1 MQCKRRK
8 TYVKKFRKSAV
19 ALLSVIVIESTMLPA
34 QAFTESPEDPT
45 AISIN
50 EEGIMPMAASISLRT
65 TSYTTSII
73 VSWVRVPGASY
84 YIATCGSQSQ
94 RLTAGTLNVSAT
106 FNGLT
111 SGKSYSIT
119 VNAYDSSGYRVATGS
134 TTATTR

>member
-34 QAFTESPEDPT
+34 QAFTEIPEDPT

-73 VSWVRVPGASY
+73 VSWVRVSGASY

-111 SGKSYSIT
+111 SGKSYSIHLSQCAT
-119 VNAYDSSGYRVATGS
+119 SCISSKNR
-134 TTATTR
+134 

>member
-1 MQCKRRK
+1 
-8 TYVKKFRKSAV
+8 
-19 ALLSVIVIESTMLPA
+19 
-34 QAFTESPEDPT
+34 
-45 AISIN
+45 
-50 EEGIMPMAASISLRT
+50 MAASISLRT

-73 VSWVRVPGASY
+73 VSWVRVSGASY

-134 TTATTR
+134 TAATTR